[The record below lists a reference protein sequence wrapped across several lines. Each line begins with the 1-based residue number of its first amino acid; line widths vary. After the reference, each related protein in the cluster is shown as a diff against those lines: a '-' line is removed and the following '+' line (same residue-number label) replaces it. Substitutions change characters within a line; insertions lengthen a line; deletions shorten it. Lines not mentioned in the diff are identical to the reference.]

1 MGQSLVLIINTLGG
15 VFLFAIL
22 MRFLLQSAGADF
34 YNPVSQAL
42 ARLTNPVLAPLR
54 RLIPRW
60 RGFDFGALV
69 TALLFNCLAT
79 ALMFLAAGLG
89 LPDLGAIVS
98 WSFVGVLSFVLDIYF
113 FGLLI
118 SIIASWVAPYSG
130 NPILI
135 LVHQLIEPIQSRFR
149 RVIPPL
155 GGLDFSPIFIFL
167 AISVIEIMVVNPLA
181 ISLRLPPALVIGI

>member
-1 MGQSLVLIINTLGG
+1 MAQSLILIINTLGG

-22 MRFLLQSAGADF
+22 VRFLLGAAGADF

-42 ARLTNPVLAPLR
+42 HRLTRPFIAPFR
-54 RLIPRW
+54 RVIPRW
-60 RGFDFGALV
+60 RSFDFSALV
-69 TALLFNCLAT
+69 AALVFNSLAT
-79 ALMFLAAGLG
+79 ALMIVIANFPLDIGRV
-89 LPDLGAIVS
+89 VS
-98 WSFVGVLSFVLDIYF
+98 WSFVGVLNFILDIYF

-135 LVHQLIEPIQSRFR
+135 LVHQLLEPIQSVFR
-149 RVIPPL
+149 RFIPPL

-167 AISVIEIMVVNPLA
+167 AIQIIEIMVVNALG
-181 ISLRLPPALVIGI
+181 IRLGLVPALVIGI